1 MAATYNQ
8 TQQQLC
14 VEVMEVKTDQHGH
27 LLDVKQ
33 WNEEVATAL
42 AKTDGID
49 LTPDHWLVIYAV
61 RDIFDIT
68 GETPPMRLLIK
79 ELNNRIETEINS
91 RFLYRIYPDGP
102 VRLASKHAGLP
113 KPKHCM

>member
-1 MAATYNQ
+1 MEIKDL
-8 TQQQLC
+8 QL
-14 VEVMEVKTDQHGH
+14 DQHGH
-27 LLDVKQ
+27 LVEQTD
-33 WNEEVATAL
+33 WNRTIAIQL

-49 LTPDHWLVIYAV
+49 LTNDHWRVIDAV
-61 RDIFDIT
+61 REIHEIT

-79 ELNNRIETEINS
+79 ELQKRLDQEVNS
-91 RFLYRIYPDGP
+91 RFLYRLYPDGP